1 MPALKPHVVWLS
13 AAQTELVLR
22 AFVLELLGDTLQAL
36 FPGFPRGLRVLGVG
50 GLALLAP
57 LLTLGL
63 TILALAF
70 SFSLLSLGL
79 ALRCFLATLAPLW
92 SSLGLN
98 VFDSVA
104 HVSEQSQLF
113 SDGWWFARNLGPL

>member
-1 MPALKPHVVWLS
+1 MPTLKPHVIWLS
-13 AAQTELVLR
+13 AAQTDLVFL
-22 AFVLELLGDTLQAL
+22 AFVLEFLGDTLQAL
-36 FPGFPRGLRVLGVG
+36 FPGLPRGLRALGVG

-57 LLTLGL
+57 LLALGL
-63 TILALAF
+63 TVLTLAF
-70 SFSLLSLGL
+70 SFSLLTLGL

-92 SSLGLN
+92 SSLGLD